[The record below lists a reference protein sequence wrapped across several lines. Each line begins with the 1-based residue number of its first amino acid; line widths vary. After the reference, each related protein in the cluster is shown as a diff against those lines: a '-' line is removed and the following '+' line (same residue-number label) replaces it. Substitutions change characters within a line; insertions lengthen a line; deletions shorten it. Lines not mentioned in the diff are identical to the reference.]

1 MDIKVI
7 KTRTEYESALERLVE
22 LMDKNLPIGSKEENF
37 LELLLI
43 VIRDYE
49 QKIIEPLDLDP
60 IASIK
65 FRMDQMQMLRK
76 ELVPYLGSMSKVSE
90 ILSGKGNLSLS
101 MIRKLHEGLGIP
113 FESLLTKRRVR
124 KPVRRKRVQQHRK
137 RVLWGRKRRKLV

>member
-90 ILSGKGNLSLS
+90 ILSGKRNLSLS